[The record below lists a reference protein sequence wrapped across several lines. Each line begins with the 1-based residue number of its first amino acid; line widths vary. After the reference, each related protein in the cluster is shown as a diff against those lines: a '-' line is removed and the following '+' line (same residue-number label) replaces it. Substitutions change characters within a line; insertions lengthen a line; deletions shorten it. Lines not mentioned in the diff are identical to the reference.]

1 MKLLK
6 VIIAFVYL
14 LMTPVMY
21 DAYFKIFK
29 VEQSAGYQTVVVMT
43 LLFGAVGLFFNALA
57 GYIDDNGERK
67 KY

>member
-29 VEQSAGYQTVVVMT
+29 VGQSAGYQTVVVMT

-57 GYIDDNGERK
+57 GYIGDNGERK